1 MENISEASQA
11 SALPD
16 SPYIFKAAGSRSSSS
31 LPTEKCQTIREEG
44 AEDGPMDQQISNC
57 SLSKLIGR
65 NTGGPSPTLVV
76 LTSERR

>member
-1 MENISEASQA
+1 MPQA
-11 SALPD
+11 SLLSGKFVTPVSLTD
-16 SPYIFKAAGSRSSSS
+16 IFTYMSRSSSS

>member
-1 MENISEASQA
+1 M
-11 SALPD
+11 
-16 SPYIFKAAGSRSSSS
+16 
-31 LPTEKCQTIREEG
+31 PTEKCQTIREEG